1 MKNNYI
7 IVMCGFMFLSLPASA
22 ALYKCKNEAGKIEY
36 TDKPC
41 ESGSQEQNIQQK
53 PTGSSSSNTD
63 GLNAYQVSATKH
75 LDNLKKCN
83 PFTSSYKLPFFGKV
97 KSKIIGKKN
106 GRCHVISYSDFGGE
120 VVCNYSDETIALL
133 TSEKKYQEIRN
144 GKFSGSSNSPEAAR
158 MSAECTVP
166 N

>member
-1 MKNNYI
+1 
-7 IVMCGFMFLSLPASA
+7 MFLSLPASA
-22 ALYKCKNEAGKIEY
+22 AIYKCKNETGKIEY
-36 TDKPC
+36 KDKPC

-53 PTGSSSSNTD
+53 SNGSSNSNTD
-63 GLNAYQVSATKH
+63 GLKAYQVSATKY

-83 PFTSSYKLPFFGKV
+83 AFASSYKLPLIGKV
-97 KSKIIGKKN
+97 KSKIIGKNN
-106 GRCHVISYSDFGGE
+106 GRCHVISYSDLGGE

-144 GKFSGSSNSPEAAR
+144 GEFFGSPNSPEAAR